1 MAGVPLRCLS
11 EWDTE
16 KERASIWNIPEPS
29 VLTPAEGRSCEKFEG
44 LVVPVRSMCRK
55 RHRLHWTAPG
65 GVRSYTDFIPCVSL
79 GGCVGISNSQVVEFS
94 VHYLI

>member
-29 VLTPAEGRSCEKFEG
+29 VLTPAEGCSCEKFEG
-44 LVVPVRSMCRK
+44 LVVPVRSMR
-55 RHRLHWTAPG
+55 RRG
-65 GVRSYTDFIPCVSL
+65 TDSFGLLLAVSGPTL
-79 GGCVGISNSQVVEFS
+79 TSFPAS
-94 VHYLI
+94 L